1 MRTLQYH
8 DTFLTRHCLPGSQE
22 GIGQLYMSNA
32 GLMAASLV
40 VWVID
45 SRGNRLSI
53 LPCATPEKL
62 HKEAAALQMEA
73 AQATYLLIPRSVYA
87 LEQES

>member
-1 MRTLQYH
+1 MERLHNYT
-8 DTFLTRHCLPGSQE
+8 
-22 GIGQLYMSNA
+22 
-32 GLMAASLV
+32 SLV

-45 SRGNRLSI
+45 SEGNRLYIS
-53 LPCATPEKL
+53 PSAAPEKL

-73 AQATYLLIPRSVYA
+73 AQATYLLIPSSAYA